1 MKRSRSPH
9 ENMTS
14 AELDDLYIK
23 MQGEAKSLLLRPCFD
38 RLVEGS
44 KLITLR
50 RREAMIDAGKYDPNI
65 YIVKNGMVRLT
76 YMDNNLERTRGFA
89 MPGTLLISYHSY
101 YGDSPSFYRFEA
113 VSPSVVVK
121 VSREDFDKLVK
132 EDREF
137 SLWLL
142 QALQNH
148 IYYEEIKN
156 KNTSGEAKN
165 KLIQLMQDWPEIFTR
180 VPAKIIASYMG
191 ITEVHL
197 SRIKAEL
204 FRNKRF
210 DKPSKR
216 KARQTAEEEDAEK

>member
-1 MKRSRSPH
+1 MQKSRTPH
-9 ENMTS
+9 ENMTPS
-14 AELDDLYIK
+14 ELDDLYIK
-23 MQGEAKSLLLRPCFD
+23 MQGEAKTLLLRPCYD

-44 KLITLR
+44 KLIQLR
-50 RREAMIDAGKYDPNI
+50 RREAMIDAGKFDPNI

-101 YGDSPSFYRFEA
+101 YGDAPSFYRFEA
-113 VSPSVVVK
+113 VVPSVVVK
-121 VSREDFDKLVK
+121 ISKENFDKLIK
-132 EDREF
+132 EDQGF
-137 SLWLL
+137 AFWLL
-142 QALQNH
+142 QAAQNH

-165 KLIQLMQDWPEIFTR
+165 KLIQLMQDWPEIFTK

-204 FRNKRF
+204 FRNKKF
-210 DKPSKR
+210 DKPAKR
-216 KARQTAEEEDAEK
+216 KSKKEETTLGF

>member
-1 MKRSRSPH
+1 
-9 ENMTS
+9 MTPS
-14 AELDDLYIK
+14 ELDDLYIK
-23 MQGEAKSLLLRPCFD
+23 MQGEAKTLLLRPCYD

-44 KLITLR
+44 KLIQLR
-50 RREAMIDAGKYDPNI
+50 RREAMIDAGKFDPNI

-101 YGDSPSFYRFEA
+101 YGDAPSFYRFEA
-113 VSPSVVVK
+113 VVPSVVVK
-121 VSREDFDKLVK
+121 ISKEKFDKLIK
-132 EDREF
+132 EDQEF
-137 SLWLL
+137 AFWLL
-142 QALQNH
+142 QGAQNH

-165 KLIQLMQDWPEIFTR
+165 KLIQLMQDWPEIFTK

-197 SRIKAEL
+197 SRIKAE
-204 FRNKRF
+204 FRNKKF
-210 DKPSKR
+210 DKPAKR
-216 KARQTAEEEDAEK
+216 KSKKEETTLGF